1 MHRYAIIVDP
11 LSTGREYAGA
21 FRNEGVIP
29 IAVLS
34 TPKPVPVM
42 AGSWHPEN
50 FEHVYY
56 FDGDYTPERI
66 DSLAADL
73 AKYDPI
79 CIVPGCE
86 SAIRLYEA
94 LIVRLLPG
102 AGNVPELADARRD
115 KWEMAKAVARTPT
128 RSRPGSPTTACR
140 TPTWWSSHRTVV
152 APKTFTWCRPAA
164 MPGGR
169 CWPGWPPGSMIWGWS
184 TAGS

>member
-115 KWEMAKAVARTPT
+115 KWEMAKAVAR
-128 RSRPGSPTTACR
+128 
-140 TPTWWSSHRTVV
+140 
-152 APKTFTWCRPAA
+152 
-164 MPGGR
+164 
-169 CWPGWPPGSMIWGWS
+169 
-184 TAGS
+184 